1 MQNQK
6 ARYHMLDLL
15 RGLAVFLMILAHSVY
30 FFHNR
35 DNSFIL
41 ALETI
46 GNTFCYVA
54 FLLVS
59 GAVSYIAYIHNNDNA
74 IDKKRIFKRILV
86 LLLSYYLIAIFVEIK
101 NVISADGFAKL
112 KIIFDIISFRLLPSY
127 TEYIVPFIIYPV
139 LLIFFNKFF
148 SYLSKKVTV
157 VLIFSV
163 LVYLSGYI
171 LYQIPVEGYLLPWKA
186 LLAGA
191 DGYFRFPILQYFS
204 IYAFGLC
211 WGYRLITLKNVS
223 KKRKFVGQCIIIFA
237 ILSLIIIYGG
247 NNLAIPLGDILLRW
261 PPAPGFLF
269 LSLALSFLAAYIIYL
284 FKRFSALPVMRD
296 FLLVLGQNAF
306 AIFWAHIFLLSLYEM
321 AHGPQVSSLGMFIL
335 MFLFLVIA
343 SLILATVLPFNYRF
357 VLCHI
362 KKSSEDQEEAL
373 QRSSIIKLEE
383 EIVAG
388 SKKEYRLL
396 HKYFFPH
403 PDGTARR
410 RKLIKKRH
418 LIAGIVIGAVAAIL
432 VSPLV
437 VQEIKT
443 SIKRNANIHWWDD
456 SYAFRKNLKIHNLS
470 SFSNISENQAL
481 SFEFDHQKL
490 VEMGEAR
497 LDGGDIKI
505 LYYNGKN
512 YQALP
517 FLVENSWSL
526 PATRITFLS
535 QSLINGGDI
544 NDSYFI
550 YYGNTLATNDKASF
564 DVKPTSAEYSIE
576 LGDTKTH
583 AVTAEVSK
591 KWNLIEDQDSDR
603 IIEIYGKPNI
613 ELDNAKATYQIIGT
627 QIKREMA
634 LSSDG
639 LYCAE
644 LSISD
649 LSAGTYQVQIEI
661 NDEGNVYLSQKEG
674 FFVSYP
680 LYIAW
685 TYDWEGYDVSGAYLN
700 ATEDISNEYN
710 LPITHFFNPR
720 IYITNTINQERV
732 EYLTAWLKKRLSVGD
747 GFALHLHMFYDFVTA
762 AGIEAKK
769 EPRWDKAEGDGYSVL
784 TSAYTQDEMKQ
795 IIFKALQELERQG
808 LPRPQVYRAGGWFAN
823 LDTLKALDELGFG
836 ADSSGRTKYSFG
848 QNNQSGHWNLEST
861 TQPYFPSQTDQN
873 TSSLSNHLKLLEI
886 PNNGADS
893 YWFSASQMIERFN
906 ANFNRMPLK
915 DKKQLTFLSHPHWF
929 KPDEQERVRQLFK
942 YLSQYNNSSDS
953 GPVIYATSQQ
963 ILELWTK

>member
-1 MQNQK
+1 MHNQK
-6 ARYHMLDLL
+6 ARYYMLDLL
-15 RGLAVFLMILAHSVY
+15 RGLAVFLMVLAHSVY

-41 ALETI
+41 TLETI

-59 GAVSYIAYIHNNDNA
+59 GAVSYIAYIHDNNNL
-74 IDKKRIFKRILV
+74 IDKKRILKRISI
-86 LLLSYYLIAIFVEIK
+86 LLLSYYLIALFVEIK
-101 NVISADGFAKL
+101 NIISADGFDKF
-112 KIIFDIISFRLLPSY
+112 KIILDIILFRLLPSY

-139 LLIFFNKFF
+139 LLIFFHKYF
-148 SYLSKKVTV
+148 SYLSKK
-157 VLIFSV
+157 IISV
-163 LVYLSGYI
+163 LLFSILIYMVGYG
-171 LYQIPVEGYLLPWKA
+171 LYQIPIQGYLLPWKA

-191 DGYFRFPILQYFS
+191 EGYYRFPIMQYFPV
-204 IYAFGLC
+204 YVFGLY
-211 WGYRLITLKNVS
+211 WGRRLTTLKNLS
-223 KKRKFVGQCIIIFA
+223 EKRKFVGKC
-237 ILSLIIIYGG
+237 SLILFLLLLIISLGG
-247 NNLAIPLGDILLRW
+247 QNFGFFFDDIILRW

-269 LSLALSFLAAYIIYL
+269 LGLALAFLASYLIYL
-284 FKRFSALPVMRD
+284 FKRFNALPILRD
-296 FLLVLGQNAF
+296 LLLVLGQNAF
-306 AIFWAHIFLLSLYEM
+306 AIFWAHVFLLSLYKM

-335 MFLFLVIA
+335 MFLFLIIA

-362 KKSSEDQEEAL
+362 KKSCEDQEEAL
-373 QRSSIIKLEE
+373 QKSSIIKLEE

-418 LIAGIVIGAVAAIL
+418 IVAGIIIGALAAIL

-443 SIKRNANIHWWDD
+443 SIRKNANIFWWDD
-456 SYAFRKNLKIHNLS
+456 SYAFRKSLKIHNLS

-481 SFEFDHQKL
+481 SFDFDHQKL
-490 VEMGEAR
+490 VEMSESR
-497 LDGGDIKI
+497 LDGGDVKI

-512 YQALP
+512 YQILP
-517 FLVENSWSL
+517 FLIENSWNL

-535 QSLINGGDI
+535 QSLIKGGDI

-550 YYGNTLATNDKASF
+550 YYGNALATNDNVSF
-564 DVKPTSAEYSIE
+564 DINPTSAEYSIE

-591 KWNLIEDQDSDR
+591 KWNLIEDKDSDR

-627 QIKREMA
+627 KINREMT

-661 NDEGNVYLSQKEG
+661 NDGGNVYLSQKEG

-685 TYDWEGYDVSGAYLN
+685 TYDWEGYDVNGAYLN
-700 ATEDISNEYN
+700 ASENISNEYN

-720 IYITNTINQERV
+720 IYITNTINQERA

-747 GFALHLHMFYDFVTA
+747 GFALHLHMFYDFVEA
-762 AGIEAKK
+762 AGVEAKM

-784 TSAYTQDEMKQ
+784 TSAYTQDEMRQ
-795 IIFKALQELERQG
+795 IIVKALQELEKQG

-823 LDTLKALDELGFG
+823 LDTLKILDELGFG

-848 QNNQSGHWNLEST
+848 QNNQAGHWNLEST

-873 TSSLSNHLKLLEI
+873 TSSLSSHLKLLEI

-929 KPDEQERVRQLFK
+929 KQAEQDKIRELFDYISK
-942 YLSQYNNSSDS
+942 YNNSSDS